1 MADVKGKNRTIIE
14 ERKYLDPGTW
24 NARVKVSFDEYEAAG
39 LEAASTITMMTI
51 PKGAKIV
58 GGKVYFDALGTGT
71 AIDVGI
77 AGTSRFPGD
86 PYKYLNGEVTESPG
100 SADIG
105 DVDTL
110 FKTLEDDETL
120 IVTTTGATT
129 GTIKLMVMYVLE

>member
-24 NARVKVSFDEYEAAG
+24 NARAKVSFDEYEAAG

-77 AGTSRFPGD
+77 AGD